1 MVKHEALEILFEDYY
16 LLVCNKPSGLSTEIQ
31 KHNYPSLE
39 QQCMDYLKGKYPGR
53 KDYYLR
59 PVHRLD
65 RPASG
70 VVVFAKTHTALNQ
83 INFQME
89 NRLVVKT
96 YYALI
101 SGLLTE
107 DNGTLENW
115 LVKDLQVKKSMVVTV
130 KSKEAK
136 HAVLHYTV
144 KQKIHIK
151 TLVEIQL
158 ITGRYHQIRS
168 QFAHINH
175 PIVNDTLYGA
185 NEIMHAPAI
194 GLHAAAFSMKH
205 PISNTQIQFSAPTPA
220 DDLWHKVQV

>member
-1 MVKHEALEILFEDYY
+1 MVKNEAIEILFEDYY

-39 QQCMDYLKGKYPGR
+39 QQCIDYLKGKYPGR
-53 KDYYLR
+53 KNYYLR

-70 VVVFAKTHTALNQ
+70 VVIFAKTHAALNR
-83 INFQME
+83 INFQIE
-89 NRLVVKT
+89 NRMVVKI

-101 SGLLTE
+101 NGWLTE
-107 DNGTLENW
+107 DSGTLENW
-115 LVKDLQVKKSMVVTV
+115 LAKDVKVKKSIVVPP

-136 HAVLHYTV
+136 HAVLHYTK
-144 KQKIHIK
+144 KQKMQST
-151 TLVEIQL
+151 TLLEIQL

-185 NEIMHAPAI
+185 NEILNAPAI
-194 GLHAAAFSMKH
+194 CLHAASFSMRH
-205 PISNTQIQFSAPTPA
+205 PINNTQIQFSAPTPYN
-220 DDLWHKVQV
+220 DLWNNG